1 VYRYSILIHTGR
13 GGSRGRVEPERR
25 GEGQQ
30 FTKLGRKY
38 QHDLQTINSAKHSAV
53 YKFCKTPA
61 AKSLYRSIFLDPGSQ
76 MHIFESLKNMIPQF
90 SNWVSEADSVQHNIH
105 AQKTINMIR
114 IKSFNKLP

>member
-61 AKSLYRSIFLDPGSQ
+61 AKSLYRSIFLDDDILHCLLGYG
-76 MHIFESLKNMIPQF
+76 
-90 SNWVSEADSVQHNIH
+90 
-105 AQKTINMIR
+105 IR
-114 IKSFNKLP
+114 DRFFPDP